1 MDFDKQ
7 ANVVFGGD
15 RSSDEPLKISLFEAV
30 RKWTNAE
37 ETRAF
42 DIELD
47 GTRLTPAQIEE
58 LAHSAEYKER
68 LLAFDLRL

>member
-1 MDFDKQ
+1 MDLDKQ
-7 ANVVFGGD
+7 ADILFGGD
-15 RSSDEPLKISLFEAV
+15 GSPEPLKTSLFEAV
-30 RKWTNAE
+30 RRWTNAE

-47 GTRLTPAQIEE
+47 GTRLTREQIQE